1 MAGLPQ
7 KWLPLCAEQM
17 NLVFPGYHMVAHLPV
32 IANPEIREAG
42 PGPEEWAM
50 NDEPQASDVA
60 QTAAVERVIKYMYAN
75 LADEIT
81 IDDMA
86 RTAMFSKFHFSRL
99 FRAVTGLSPGRFLSA
114 VRLQA
119 AKRMLISTTMSV
131 TEICFRAG
139 YNSVGTFSSRF
150 AAVVGVPPT
159 VYRYNGG
166 YISQLSIN
174 ARRNDW
180 DSSPSTLSGKLIT
193 PSREPEGELVFVG
206 VFPDPIIE
214 GKPIRYAI
222 CDDLSRAFR
231 LDGIP
236 AGTWY
241 LLSYS
246 FTQGDNSVLLNSARD
261 SLTPLVAVH
270 GPITVKSRLPVR
282 PVDMVM
288 RPMRMIDPP
297 VLLAVP
303 NVGPQRAKRSVS

>member
-1 MAGLPQ
+1 
-7 KWLPLCAEQM
+7 
-17 NLVFPGYHMVAHLPV
+17 MVAHLLV
-32 IANPEIREAG
+32 IASPEIREAG

-60 QTAAVERVIKYMYAN
+60 HTAAVERVIEYMYAN
-75 LADEIT
+75 LAYEIT

-99 FRAVTGLSPGRFLSA
+99 FHDVTGLSPGRFLSA

-131 TEICFRAG
+131 TEICFCAG

-150 AAVVGVPPT
+150 AAIVGVPPT

-166 YISQLSIN
+166 YISELSVN
-174 ARRNDW
+174 ARRNNW
-180 DSSPSTLSGKLIT
+180 ASSSNTLSGKIIT
-193 PSREPEGELVFVG
+193 PSSEPGELAFVG
-206 VFPDPIIE
+206 VFPDPLIQ
-214 GKPIRYAI
+214 GKPIKYAI
-222 CDDLSRAFR
+222 CENLPATFS

-246 FTQGDNSVLLNSARD
+246 FTQGDNSLVLNSAHD
-261 SLTPLVAVH
+261 SVSPLVAVH
-270 GPITVKSRLPVR
+270 GPIAVKSRLPVK
-282 PVDMVM
+282 PVEMVM

-303 NVGPQRAKRSVS
+303 NVGPQRAKRSLS

>member
-1 MAGLPQ
+1 
-7 KWLPLCAEQM
+7 
-17 NLVFPGYHMVAHLPV
+17 
-32 IANPEIREAG
+32 
-42 PGPEEWAM
+42 M

-75 LADEIT
+75 LADQIT

-99 FRAVTGLSPGRFLSA
+99 FHAVTGLSPGRFLSA

-131 TEICFRAG
+131 TEICFRTG

-150 AAVVGVPPT
+150 AALVGIPPT

-166 YISQLSIN
+166 YISQLSVN

-180 DSSPSTLSGKLIT
+180 GSPPSTLSGRLIT
-193 PSREPEGELVFVG
+193 PSREPGELVFVG
-206 VFPDPIIE
+206 VFPDPIIQ
-214 GKPIRYAI
+214 GKPIKYAI
-222 CDDLSRAFR
+222 CDDLSQTFR

-236 AGTWY
+236 PGTWY

-246 FTQGDNSVLLNSARD
+246 FAHGDNSVYLNPAHD
-261 SLTPLVAVH
+261 SLSPLVAVH
-270 GPITVKSRLPVR
+270 GPVTVKSRLPVG

-303 NVGPQRAKRSVS
+303 NVSPQRAKRSVS

>member
-1 MAGLPQ
+1 
-7 KWLPLCAEQM
+7 
-17 NLVFPGYHMVAHLPV
+17 
-32 IANPEIREAG
+32 
-42 PGPEEWAM
+42 M

-60 QTAAVERVIKYMYAN
+60 HAAAVERVIRYMYAN
-75 LADEIT
+75 FADEIT

-114 VRLQA
+114 VRLHA

-131 TEICFRAG
+131 TEICFSAG

-150 AAVVGVPPT
+150 AAVVGIPPT
-159 VYRYNGG
+159 VYRDSGG
-166 YISQLSIN
+166 YISQLSVN

-180 DSSPSTLSGKLIT
+180 GSASSTLTGKIIAPSG
-193 PSREPEGELVFVG
+193 EPGEHIFAG

-214 GKPIRYAI
+214 GKPIKYEI
-222 CDDLSRAFR
+222 FDNLSMTFK

-246 FTQGDNSVLLNSARD
+246 FTEGDNSVLLNSAQD
-261 SLTPLVAVH
+261 GTSPLLGVH
-270 GPITVKSRLPVR
+270 GPITVQSRLPVG
-282 PVDMVM
+282 PVEIVM

-303 NVGPQRAKRSVS
+303 SVSLQRAKRSVS

>member
-1 MAGLPQ
+1 
-7 KWLPLCAEQM
+7 M
-17 NLVFPGYHMVAHLPV
+17 NGEL
-32 IANPEIREAG
+32 
-42 PGPEEWAM
+42 
-50 NDEPQASDVA
+50 QASYAA
-60 QTAAVERVIKYMYAN
+60 QMAAVERVIKYMYAN

-81 IDDMA
+81 LDDMA

-131 TEICFRAG
+131 TEICFCAG

-150 AAVVGVPPT
+150 AALVGVSPT
-159 VYRYNGG
+159 VYRYNDG
-166 YISQLSIN
+166 YISQLFVN
-174 ARRNDW
+174 VRRNDW
-180 DSSPSTLSGKLIT
+180 GSSSSTLGGRLIA
-193 PSREPEGELVFVG
+193 PSREPGELVFVG
-206 VFPDPIIE
+206 VFPDPIIQ

-222 CDDLSRAFR
+222 CDDLSKAFR

-246 FTQGDNSVLLNSARD
+246 FTQGDNSALLNPVHDNLS
-261 SLTPLVAVH
+261 PLVAVH
-270 GPITVKSRLPVR
+270 GPITVKSRLPLR

-303 NVGPQRAKRSVS
+303 HVSPQRASRSVS

>member
-1 MAGLPQ
+1 
-7 KWLPLCAEQM
+7 
-17 NLVFPGYHMVAHLPV
+17 
-32 IANPEIREAG
+32 
-42 PGPEEWAM
+42 M
-50 NDEPQASDVA
+50 NDGPQASDVTH
-60 QTAAVERVIKYMYAN
+60 TAAVERVIEYMYAN
-75 LADEIT
+75 LAYEIT

-99 FRAVTGLSPGRFLSA
+99 FHAVTGLSPGRFLSA

-150 AAVVGVPPT
+150 AAIVGVPPT

-166 YISQLSIN
+166 YISQLSVN

-180 DSSPSTLSGKLIT
+180 SSSSNTLSGKIVT
-193 PSREPEGELVFVG
+193 PSCEPGEYVFVG
-206 VFPDPIIE
+206 VFPDPIIQ

-222 CDDLSRAFR
+222 CDNLSGIFK

-246 FTQGDNSVLLNSARD
+246 FTQGDNSALLNPVHDNLS
-261 SLTPLVAVH
+261 PLVAVH
-270 GPITVKSRLPVR
+270 GPIAVKSRLPVR
-282 PVDMVM
+282 PVEMVM

-303 NVGPQRAKRSVS
+303 DMGPPRSKRSVLLTRSLPDGCSSVVFEVR

>member
-1 MAGLPQ
+1 
-7 KWLPLCAEQM
+7 M
-17 NLVFPGYHMVAHLPV
+17 N
-32 IANPEIREAG
+32 E
-42 PGPEEWAM
+42 
-50 NDEPQASDVA
+50 DPQASDVA

-75 LADEIT
+75 LANEIT
-81 IDDMA
+81 LDDMA
-86 RTAMFSKFHFSRL
+86 RTAMFSKFHFSRI

-131 TEICFRAG
+131 TEICFRTG

-150 AAVVGVPPT
+150 ATLVGVPPS

-166 YISQLSIN
+166 YVSQLSVN
-174 ARRNDW
+174 VRRNDW
-180 DSSPSTLSGKLIT
+180 GSSPSTLSGKLIT
-193 PSREPEGELVFVG
+193 PPRELGELVFVG
-206 VFPDPIIE
+206 VFQDPIIQ

-222 CDDLSRAFR
+222 CDYLSREFR

-246 FTQGDNSVLLNSARD
+246 FTQGDNSVLLNLAPD
-261 SLTPLVAVH
+261 SVPPLVAVY

-288 RPMRMIDPP
+288 RPMRIIDPP

-303 NVGPQRAKRSVS
+303 NVSPLRAKRSVS